1 MEEAQGGAAMGATK
15 EAVAAVAKARGGTN
29 GWRGNRTSC
38 WSCWQKVLVVVLV
51 WLVVPAEAAGAA
63 QAAGGVAAAAVGASG
78 VLNFCVVLEN
88 DTTGDLQV
96 PSKGPGVIRIMSTN
110 LRRVKRDQTGQDMSK
125 VVWEQTMRAV
135 EDATVDI

>member
-1 MEEAQGGAAMGATK
+1 M
-15 EAVAAVAKARGGTN
+15 
-29 GWRGNRTSC
+29 
-38 WSCWQKVLVVVLV
+38 VLV

-63 QAAGGVAAAAVGASG
+63 QAAGGVAAEAAAVAVGVNG
-78 VLNFCVVLEN
+78 VLNFWAGMED
-88 DTTGDLQV
+88 DTAGDLQV
-96 PSKGPGVIRIMSTN
+96 LSKGPGVIRIMSTN